1 MRRGM
6 MYRGLIGGAM
16 LLLLGGC
23 EALKNFESPTI
34 SDTSDQWFTGDPRV
48 LTAEVDVPAGYQTVA
63 VYARYTR
70 HHWPGAAAAHE
81 VVAQPVAGGTTWR
94 ATPPLAQAALRADHL
109 FYEWFID
116 YRLPGGSEIAT
127 VRSGRKDFVI
137 GCSDANVEASI
148 TTLGVFLRA
157 FDDIENGL
165 GMAGAGFF
173 AVPHGNASLAQIGIT
188 FAGASSIFSN
198 GDVQI
203 GPPGLLFVAP
213 RAQRADESDSAYQAL
228 VADPNG
234 DTTPYRVIGG
244 AWGKVMDSA
253 KRRPTMGCIPSSE
266 WFLHEA
272 GYHLNS
278 GVMALRPPTES
289 VRGETVVDSLSPDPA
304 IEAPT
309 PNNVLMWHPRI
320 WDLHVWLP
328 ESGNGPPTVS
338 IYTPFDVPGARAC
351 RDTPDPDCTAAVFF
365 KPETFE

>member
-1 MRRGM
+1 MRRGLM
-6 MYRGLIGGAM
+6 CGAM

-23 EALKNFESPTI
+23 EVLEHFETPTI
-34 SDTSDQWFTGDPRV
+34 ADTSDQWLTGDARV
-48 LTAEVDVPAGYQTVA
+48 LTAEVDVPAGYDIVA

-70 HHWPGAAAAHE
+70 HHWPGAAEAHE
-81 VVAQPVAGGTTWR
+81 VVAQPVTPGGTVWR
-94 ATPPLAQAALRADHL
+94 ATPPLVQAAFQADHL

-116 YRLPGGSEIAT
+116 YRLPDGSEIAT
-127 VRSGRKDFVI
+127 VRSGQRDFVI
-137 GCSDANVEASI
+137 GCSDASVEASI

-173 AVPHGNASLAQIGIT
+173 SVPHGNTSLAQIGIT
-188 FAGASSIFSN
+188 FAGASSIFSS

-253 KRRPTMGCIPSSE
+253 KRRPVMGCIPSSE

-289 VRGETVVDSLSPDPA
+289 VRGETVVDSLFPDPA

-309 PNNVLMWHPRI
+309 PDNVLMWHPRI

-328 ESGNGPPTVS
+328 ESGNGQPTVS
-338 IYTPFDVPGARAC
+338 IYAPFNVPGARAC
-351 RDTPDPDCTAAVFF
+351 IDMPDPECTAAVFF